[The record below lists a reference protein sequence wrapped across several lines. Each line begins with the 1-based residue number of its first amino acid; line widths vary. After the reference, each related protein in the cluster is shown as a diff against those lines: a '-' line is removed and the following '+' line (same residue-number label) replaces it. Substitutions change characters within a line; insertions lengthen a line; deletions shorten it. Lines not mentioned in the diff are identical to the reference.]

1 MSPKV
6 AARPLEG
13 RLVVLGITGSIAAYK
28 SPEIVRALRAAGAD
42 VQALLTPAATR
53 FVSPLTLRT
62 LTGRAVDADLLDL
75 LPDGRIGH
83 IVAAD
88 SADAILVAPAT
99 AQWLGAMAGGLAG
112 DPVTAACLATG
123 APVIVAP
130 AMDGEMW
137 EHPATQSNAR
147 RLAEDFGYTL
157 VAPESGELASGSSG
171 VGRLAEIATIVAA
184 VERAIGNAP
193 VREPNA
199 AKRPPTVASGDL
211 SGRRIVITAGGT
223 EEAIDPVRILA
234 NRSSGRQGIALAEA
248 ARDRG
253 ADVLLIAARVA
264 VPLPEGV
271 EIVRAM
277 SVAALESALTSALP
291 ALPAFSA
298 LQAQGTDSAAG
309 APGAD
314 ALIAAAAVSDYRP
327 VGGAATEKLRRD
339 GELVLRLESTPDL
352 LAGVARRLGP
362 RATRHT
368 ILVGF
373 SAESGGTTR
382 AADKL
387 ASKDLDL
394 VVANDVT
401 APGVGFESLD
411 NAAVIT
417 GADGTTTSVGPAPK
431 RVVADAILDRV
442 AALLAAQR

>member
-1 MSPKV
+1 
-6 AARPLEG
+6 
-13 RLVVLGITGSIAAYK
+13 
-28 SPEIVRALRAAGAD
+28 
-42 VQALLTPAATR
+42 
-53 FVSPLTLRT
+53 
-62 LTGRAVDADLLDL
+62 
-75 LPDGRIGH
+75 
-83 IVAAD
+83 
-88 SADAILVAPAT
+88 
-99 AQWLGAMAGGLAG
+99 
-112 DPVTAACLATG
+112 
-123 APVIVAP
+123 
-130 AMDGEMW
+130 
-137 EHPATQSNAR
+137 
-147 RLAEDFGYTL
+147 
-157 VAPESGELASGSSG
+157 
-171 VGRLAEIATIVAA
+171 
-184 VERAIGNAP
+184 
-193 VREPNA
+193 VREPNP

-253 ADVLLIAARVA
+253 ADVVLIAARVA

-277 SVAALESALTSALP
+277 SVAALEAALASALP
-291 ALPAFSA
+291 AFPA
-298 LQAQGTDSAAG
+298 QPAQGTASAAR
-309 APGAD
+309 ATGAD
-314 ALIAAAAVSDYRP
+314 ALIAAAAVSDFRP

-382 AADKL
+382 AAEKL

-442 AALLAAQR
+442 AALFAARQ